1 MLNAAKRENP
11 DYNSMRVSR
20 NPILGLSQDIVN
32 DETLT
37 VEEAAAFLH
46 VHPDTVKARARA
58 GEIPAYKPGR
68 KWVFLYS
75 ELLDYLRTQRP
86 ENTPTRFRD
95 SRPSIVNLRAAQKRL
110 DDQLGP
116 VTKSKKT

>member
-58 GEIPAYKPGR
+58 GEIRRRGGGGGEERATHIGRCGARCGSPRGVGQGQDRNGPPRSQQAYSRFTDPGP
-68 KWVFLYS
+68 YG
-75 ELLDYLRTQRP
+75 P
-86 ENTPTRFRD
+86 G
-95 SRPSIVNLRAAQKRL
+95 A
-110 DDQLGP
+110 DDR
-116 VTKSKKT
+116 